1 LEIEAQALNR
11 DNKTSRRKVSK
22 NLQNKGISPILAS
35 LLLIVIVVAASIV
48 AYAWIQNST
57 TAQLNQASGFIV
69 MENVRFYDSDK
80 IELSIRNTG
89 TGGLRVDTI
98 YIDDVGQKI
107 SQNVDAKQRSSIV
120 MDYDWEIGTRYKIKV
135 ATSSGLYAEKTCT
148 SPSTTQTSIN
158 QLGTKRKQVTVD
170 NTLNSE
176 DLTNYQVR
184 VNVQHDSDMNSD
196 FSDLRFTSS
205 DEQTL
210 ISYWI
215 ESYTASTSA
224 VVWVN
229 VPSISALSS
238 ETLYMHYGNPSASSE
253 SNPTTTFDL
262 FVDFATD
269 DIVTHGGTSQDRDP
283 NQVEVIDDT
292 TLHMWGNNWKAT
304 MKNLNVVGDGSQAI
318 CFDFKSDGTEGEVNG
333 VGLDTDSGLSS
344 NWFYKIYGTQSWGI
358 NDHYGYTSDW
368 QTYSLI
374 LDDFSGSFDR
384 FVFSND
390 ADASQATDVYY
401 RNVRVVKT
409 TTVEPTTILG
419 SEETP

>member
-1 LEIEAQALNR
+1 LNSY
-11 DNKTSRRKVSK
+11 NKTSRKKVSK
-22 NLQNKGISPILAS
+22 KLQNKGISPILAS

-48 AYAWIQNST
+48 AYAWIQSST
-57 TAQLNQASGFIV
+57 TVQLNQASGFIV

-89 TGGLRVDTI
+89 TGDLKVDTI
-98 YIDDVGQKI
+98 YIDEVGQKI
-107 SQNVDAKQRSSIV
+107 SQHVEAKQRCSIV

-135 ATSSGLYAEKTCT
+135 ATSSGLYAEKTCN
-148 SPSTTQTSIN
+148 SPSSSQVWVN
-158 QLGTKRKQVTVD
+158 QLWNKRKQVTVD
-170 NTLNSE
+170 NSLNSD
-176 DLTNYQVR
+176 DLTNYQIR
-184 VNVQHDSDMNSD
+184 IDVQYDSDMNSD

-215 ESYTASTSA
+215 ESYIASTSA

-238 ETLYMHYGNPSASSE
+238 ETIYMYYGNPSASSE
-253 SNPTTTFDL
+253 SNPNTTFDL
-262 FVDFATD
+262 FLDFTTD
-269 DIVTHGGTSQDRDP
+269 DIVTHGGTSQDREP

-304 MKNLNVVGDGSQAI
+304 MKNLNVAGDGTQEI
-318 CFDFKSDGTEGEVNG
+318 CFDFKSDGTEAEING
-333 VGLDTDSGLSS
+333 VGFDTDSGLSS
-344 NWFYKIYGTQSWGI
+344 NWFYKTYGTQSWGI
-358 NDHYGYTSDW
+358 TDHYGYTSDW

-384 FVFSND
+384 IIFSND
-390 ADASQATDVYY
+390 ADASQATNVYY

-409 TTVEPTTILG
+409 TSVEPTTSLG
-419 SEETP
+419 SEENS